1 MPARRGERHNKSCA
15 GRAICRNVCTANI
28 WRIAKAILGLTV
40 DDEIIYL
47 DNNATTQL
55 DPAVIE
61 EMLPF
66 LTKYY
71 GNPSSGYA
79 FAAKARKAV
88 DLARER
94 LAALLGCEPPEI
106 VFTSGGTESNN
117 TVINS
122 ALQFDPRG
130 KFATGRIR
138 RGGHVVTSAVEHS
151 AVLGPCQHLAK
162 RGCEVTFLGVDR
174 HGNVDL
180 AELEAAIRP
189 ETAFVSM
196 MWANNETGV
205 LFPVE
210 KIAEICREK
219 GVLFHTDAV
228 QATGKI
234 PVRLRDTPINFL
246 SLSAHKFYG
255 PKGVGALYVN
265 RRTRFYPLIA
275 GGGQENERRGGTENV
290 AAIAGLGKAAE
301 RALEYLSE
309 EKTPV
314 RSMRDRFE
322 RAILETVSGASING
336 AGAARVPNTS
346 SFSFEGIESPAA
358 LLLLDR
364 HRICCSAGSA
374 CRTGSQEASHVLRA
388 MNSDANSARRSLRF
402 SFGRFNTDAQ
412 IDRVIEV
419 VPKIIEKLRQM
430 ATPARASVVSSATT
444 ALPATP

>member
-1 MPARRGERHNKSCA
+1 M
-15 GRAICRNVCTANI
+15 I
-28 WRIAKAILGLTV
+28 TV
-40 DDEIIYL
+40 DEFIYL
-47 DNNATTQL
+47 DNNATTPL

-94 LAALLGCEPPEI
+94 LAALLGCEPSEI

-130 KFATGRIR
+130 K
-138 RGGHVVTSAVEHS
+138 HVVTSAVEHS
-151 AVLGPCQHLAK
+151 AVLRPCQDLAK

-180 AELEAAIRP
+180 AELEATIRP

-228 QATGKI
+228 QAAGKI
-234 PVRLRDTPINFL
+234 PMRLRDTAINFL
-246 SLSAHKFYG
+246 SLSAHKFHG

-265 RRTRFYPLIA
+265 RRTRFHPLIV
-275 GGGQENERRGGTENV
+275 GGGQENGRRGGTENV
-290 AAIAGLGKAAE
+290 ASIVGLGKAADL
-301 RALEYLSE
+301 ALKDLAEGKCE
-309 EKTPV
+309 I

-322 RAILETVSGASING
+322 KSVLEAVSGASVNG
-336 AGAARVPNTS
+336 AGAARLPNTS
-346 SFSFEGIESPAA
+346 SLSFEGIESPSA
-358 LLLLDR
+358 LLLLAR
-364 HRICCSAGSA
+364 QASCCSAGSA

-388 MNSDANSARRSLRF
+388 MNPS
-402 SFGRFNTDAQ
+402 TDGG
-412 IDRVIEV
+412 
-419 VPKIIEKLRQM
+419 
-430 ATPARASVVSSATT
+430 
-444 ALPATP
+444 

>member
-1 MPARRGERHNKSCA
+1 MA
-15 GRAICRNVCTANI
+15 G
-28 WRIAKAILGLTV
+28 G
-40 DDEIIYL
+40 EIIYL
-47 DNNATTQL
+47 DNNATTQV

-66 LTKYY
+66 LAEYY
-71 GNPSSGYA
+71 GNPSAGYV

-94 LAALLGCEPPEI
+94 LAALLACEPSEI

-117 TVINS
+117 AVVNS
-122 ALQFDPRG
+122 ALQFESRG
-130 KFATGRIR
+130 K
-138 RGGHVVTSAVEHS
+138 HVVTSAVEHT
-151 AVLGPCQHLAK
+151 AVLRPCQDFTK
-162 RGCEVTFLGVDR
+162 RGCDVTFLGVDR

-180 AELEAAIRP
+180 DELEAAIHP
-189 ETAFVSM
+189 ETALVSM

-210 KIAEICREK
+210 KIAEMCREK

-228 QATGKI
+228 QAVGKI
-234 PVRLRDTPINFL
+234 PIRLRDTAINFL
-246 SLSAHKFYG
+246 SLSAHKFHG

-265 RRTRFYPLIA
+265 RRTRFHPLIA

-290 AAIAGLGKAAE
+290 ASIVGLGKAAE
-301 RALEYLSE
+301 QALEYLSE

-322 RAILETVSGASING
+322 KAILETVSGTSVNG

-364 HRICCSAGSA
+364 YRICCSAGSA

-388 MNSDANSARRSLRF
+388 MDSGGDGARRSLRF
-402 SFGRFNTDAQ
+402 SFGRFNTDPQ
-412 IDRVIEV
+412 IDRAIEI
-419 VPKIIEKLRQM
+419 VPKVIEKLRQLS
-430 ATPARASVVSSATT
+430 PARET
-444 ALPATP
+444 AQMRPEAAAIGPEA